1 MLCQLVTLN
10 ERVPCISLGVFSLI
24 VLIQISWIL
33 HPRVVHNWEE
43 TDLPV
48 LSRESGLEENVQ
60 EPVGKAPHT
69 FRSTLGFHSLLC
81 RVVTSYSN
89 FCTNDLLCFTVRV
102 IIILLVSCVNNDSLL
117 CSYVK
122 LWRNM
127 IVKIFT
133 VLARIYGSKQIDQ
146 VQRYSSRTRF
156 VYYSYKSLATCA
168 INYIIPP
175 AWSLN
180 TSNFVH
186 VQVFT
191 VTSVY
196 RKVSVWYYSDMH
208 YSCFLLIVHS
218 SPTAAIIGCI
228 WVIAICSMNCGW
240 RTAWEQSYIA
250 SFPGLKRN
258 IRAKAW
264 EWD

>member
-102 IIILLVSCVNNDSLL
+102 IIILLVSCVNNDSVL

-196 RKVSVWYYSDMH
+196 RKVSVWYYSDTCTIVA
-208 YSCFLLIVHS
+208 SCLLFTVLQPQLS
-218 SPTAAIIGCI
+218 
-228 WVIAICSMNCGW
+228 
-240 RTAWEQSYIA
+240 
-250 SFPGLKRN
+250 
-258 IRAKAW
+258 
-264 EWD
+264 